1 MEHTP
6 RDPRAGRRPAAEPDT
21 RPQDTLVW
29 GKNPVTELLKSG
41 RPADTV
47 YLADSLPA
55 SAAGYYTALA
65 KQAGAV
71 VKKVPA
77 HKLQKLC
84 GGAEHQ
90 GAAARIP
97 VARVPNLAQAVR
109 ELKEQNIFVYC
120 ADMGGA
126 PLERTDLT
134 GAVAVV
140 MGSEGSGPSA
150 LVKKLCDGVVSLDMA
165 ARDTGVDS
173 YNVSVA
179 AGILLY
185 DIMRRRAA
193 GSH

>member
-1 MEHTP
+1 M
-6 RDPRAGRRPAAEPDT
+6 
-21 RPQDTLVW
+21 
-29 GKNPVTELLKSG
+29 
-41 RPADTV
+41 
-47 YLADSLPA
+47 
-55 SAAGYYTALA
+55 
-65 KQAGAV
+65 
-71 VKKVPA
+71 
-77 HKLQKLC
+77 
-84 GGAEHQ
+84 
-90 GAAARIP
+90 
-97 VARVPNLAQAVR
+97 PNLAQAVR